1 MFRFVYAMR
10 LSSVFLIM
18 FTLTVGFACAGVL
31 TRRKRLWK
39 ALNLTFALVSLSAI
53 LYLTVLCRSPGDYGA
68 DLKPFSSLL
77 KAKYQ
82 PEVYRAMV
90 MNVFLFFPFG
100 LGFSV
105 SLPEKCPLA
114 ARILI
119 TAAAGF
125 LVSFGVEFLQYKYAL
140 GMAEADDVIC
150 NTLGAV
156 IGGLTLAVRRIL
168 SS

>member
-1 MFRFVYAMR
+1 MLRSIYAMK

-39 ALNLTFALVSLSAI
+39 AANILLAFVSLSAI
-53 LYLTVLCRSPGDYGA
+53 LYITVFCRSPGSYGV
-68 DLKPFSSLL
+68 DPMPFSSLF

-82 PEVYRAMV
+82 PEVYRALV
-90 MNVFLFFPFG
+90 MNIFLFFPFG

-105 SLPEKCPLA
+105 LLPEKCPLA
-114 ARILI
+114 LGILI

-150 NTLGAV
+150 NTLGAL
-156 IGGLTLAVRRIL
+156 IGSLTLVVRRIL
-168 SS
+168 D

>member
-1 MFRFVYAMR
+1 MFGFVYAMK

-18 FTLTVGFACAGVL
+18 FTFTVGFACAGVL

-39 ALNLTFALVSLSAI
+39 AANILLALVSLSAI
-53 LYLTVLCRSPGDYGA
+53 LYITVLCRSPGSYGV
-68 DLKPFSSLL
+68 DLTPFSSLF

-82 PEVYRAMV
+82 PEVYRALV
-90 MNVFLFFPFG
+90 MNIFLFFPFG

-105 SLPEKCPLA
+105 SLPGKCRLA

-125 LVSFGVEFLQYKYAL
+125 LVSFGVEFLQYRYAL

-150 NTLGAV
+150 NTLGALF
-156 IGGLTLAVRRIL
+156 GSLTLVARKIL
-168 SS
+168 D